1 MLYTPEQIA
10 AAAKDAT
17 FYVTPEG
24 DWLRIQYT
32 ELAGSYFLALD
43 ENTGE
48 EYRIYFDEIAE
59 DHDPEFHH
67 LVRTQIA

>member
-10 AAAKDAT
+10 AAAKDAA

-24 DWLRIQYT
+24 NWLRVQFT
-32 ELAGSYFLALD
+32 ELEEGYFLVAD

-48 EYRIYFDEIAE
+48 EYRIYFAEVAE

-67 LVRTQIA
+67 LARTQIA